1 MFNLVRIKQIFYGFS
16 RYVVSACTE
25 ATLHLEKANSEL
37 AEFSAP
43 VSAYL
48 AQPVVETEDFSQT
61 QGVIQ
66 DLHRCS

>member
-1 MFNLVRIKQIFYGFS
+1 MFNFVGINQIFYGFS
-16 RYVVSACTE
+16 DHVVSAWTE
-25 ATLHLEKANSEL
+25 ATLLMEKANSEV

-48 AQPVVETEDFSQT
+48 DKPVVETEDFSQS

>member
-1 MFNLVRIKQIFYGFS
+1 MVRMKQIFYGFS
-16 RYVVSACTE
+16 NRIVSACTE
-25 ATLHLEKANSEL
+25 AALLLEKANSEL

-48 AQPVVETEDFSQT
+48 DKPVVETEDFWET
-61 QGVIQ
+61 RGVIP

>member
-1 MFNLVRIKQIFYGFS
+1 MFNSVRIKQIFGGFS
-16 RYVVSACTE
+16 NHVVSACIE
-25 ATLHLEKANSEL
+25 ATLLLEKANSEL

-48 AQPVVETEDFSQT
+48 DKPAVETEDFSQT
-61 QGVIQ
+61 QGDIQ

>member
-1 MFNLVRIKQIFYGFS
+1 MFNLVRKKQTFYGFS
-16 RYVVSACTE
+16 DHVVSAWTE
-25 ATLHLEKANSEL
+25 AALLLGKANSEV

-48 AQPVVETEDFSQT
+48 DKPVVETEDLFQS